1 MKLENVIALTYA
13 KLVNKPCVSSFEN
26 IVFDVKK
33 VKRGDL
39 FVAYDKTDISVA
51 IQNGAYGILFEQ
63 DTQIV
68 DNEIAWIKIQNL
80 DEAIKRLLR
89 FKMLQ
94 KEIIVY
100 QCNEIVLKLA
110 LQIQTQVNFI
120 VVYGNVKNIFTPLWS
135 VENRTIVLYC
145 PTLCDKDIFANTK
158 TISSTPSQHI
168 EIIEQTLFE
177 TSFIYNNIFYER
189 QLISPL
195 FIPFLEELFHLLKIL
210 KIQYTLKK
218 LTPIEHFE
226 AVFVNNNFESKNFG
240 TSDKVLIFEKKID
253 LLESEMVF
261 LRTHA
266 SWAKIIIIVPN
277 HLSIKDSKNI
287 FYYSNE
293 KEIFKILSA
302 NTFHFALI
310 VGVNKSILEL
320 NSSKPIQLTLDF

>member
-1 MKLENVIALTYA
+1 MRLENIVALTHA

-26 IVFDVKK
+26 IIFDVKK

-39 FVAYDKTDISVA
+39 FIAYDKADISIA
-51 IQNGAYGILFEQ
+51 IQNGAYGIIFEQ
-63 DTQIV
+63 DTQII
-68 DNEIAWIKIQNL
+68 DNEIAWIQIQNL

-94 KEIIVY
+94 KEVIVY

-120 VVYGNVKNIFTPLWS
+120 VVYGNVKNIFTPLWL
-135 VENRTIVLYC
+135 VENRTIILYC
-145 PTLCDKDIFANTK
+145 PTLSDKDIFANTK
-158 TISSTPSQHI
+158 TISSAPSQHI

-218 LTPIEHFE
+218 LTPIENFE

-287 FYYSNE
+287 FYYSND
-293 KEIFKILSA
+293 KEIFEILSA
-302 NTFHFALI
+302 NIFHFALI
-310 VGVNKSILEL
+310 VGVDKSILEL